1 MKIKIQNALIS
12 VYYKDGL
19 EPIVKELHQL
29 GIHIYS
35 TGGTADFIT
44 ALGIPVNKVEALT
57 GYPSILGGRVKT
69 LHPKVFGGILGR
81 RDLEADLQEMKQY
94 EIPQLDLVMVDLYPF
109 EETLK
114 AGGNEA
120 EIIEKI
126 DIGGVSLI
134 RAAAKNYH
142 STLIVSRKED
152 YATLLKLLIEQGGH
166 SEIEHRKQLA
176 TTAFYV
182 TSAYDG
188 MIQRWF
194 ENDPFKTFITH
205 SNEVYP
211 LRYGENPH
219 QKGVFFGN
227 PDDLFM
233 KHHGKELSYNN
244 LNDLDAALGLLHEFT
259 EQPACIIVKHTNACG
274 AAVRANLTQAW
285 RDALAGDPVSAF
297 GGVIAVN
304 RVVDV
309 STAQEMDQLFFEIV
323 AAPGFE
329 PDALEILK
337 TKKNRMI
344 LELKGSFEKIYN
356 YKPVLNGMLFQE
368 EDNHR
373 LQADQLKL
381 VTNRAVSATEMEDL
395 IFADK
400 IIKHVKSNSIVLARG
415 GQLLGLG
422 CGMTSRIDALK
433 HAIHKA
439 SEAGL
444 DLTGAAMA
452 SDAFFPFPDCVEVAH
467 QAGITHI
474 IQPGGSVKDQ
484 LSVSYCNQHQLS
496 MVFSG
501 IRHFRH

>member
-1 MKIKIQNALIS
+1 MKTKIQNALIS

-19 EPIVKELHQL
+19 EPIVRELHRL
-29 GIHIYS
+29 GIQIYS
-35 TGGTADFIT
+35 TGGTEAYIK
-44 ALGIPVNKVEALT
+44 ALGIPVCRVEDLT

-81 RDLEADLQEMKQY
+81 RELDSDIQEMAQY
-94 EIPQLDLVMVDLYPF
+94 EIPSLDLVMVDLYPF

-114 AGGNEA
+114 SGGSEA

-134 RAAAKNYH
+134 RAAAKNFH

-152 YATLLKLLIEQGGH
+152 YAGLLHILSTQEGYSTLED
-166 SEIEHRKQLA
+166 RKHFA
-176 TTAFYV
+176 TTAFYM

-188 MIQRWF
+188 LIHRWF
-194 ENDPFKTFITH
+194 EKDVFKTLAVH
-205 SNEVYP
+205 SQHVFP

-219 QKGVFFGN
+219 QKGVFFGDPN
-227 PDDLFM
+227 ALFI

-244 LNDLDAALGLLHEFT
+244 LNDLDAALGLIAEFT
-259 EQPACIIVKHTNACG
+259 EQPACVIIKHTNACG
-274 AAVRANLTQAW
+274 VAVRSNLLDAW
-285 RDALAGDPVSAF
+285 KDALAGDPVSAF

-304 RVVDV
+304 RNVDV
-309 STAQEMDQLFFEIV
+309 HTALEMDQLFFEII

-329 PDALEILK
+329 PEALEILK
-337 TKKNRMI
+337 SKKNRMI
-344 LELKGSFEKIYN
+344 LEMKGSFEKPYQF
-356 YKPVLNGMLFQE
+356 KPALNGILFQE
-368 EDNHR
+368 EDHHR
-373 LQADQLKL
+373 MSPDDLKL
-381 VTNRAVSATEMEDL
+381 VTEKGLSPLEMNDL

-400 IIKHVKSNSIVLARG
+400 IIKHVKSNSIVLARN

-439 SEAGL
+439 AEAGL

-467 QAGITHI
+467 HAGITHI

-484 LSVSYCNQHQLS
+484 LSVDYCNHHQLS

>member
-1 MKIKIQNALIS
+1 MKTKIQNALIS

-19 EPIVKELHQL
+19 EPIVRELHQL
-29 GIHIYS
+29 NIPIYS
-35 TGGTADFIT
+35 TGGTAEYIN
-44 ALGIPVNKVEALT
+44 ALGIPVLRVEDLT

-81 RDLEADLQEMKQY
+81 RQLDTDIQEMDKY
-94 EIPQLDLVMVDLYPF
+94 EIPALDLVMVDLYPF

-114 AGGNEA
+114 SGGSEA

-134 RAAAKNYH
+134 RAAAKNFN

-152 YATLLKLLIEQGGH
+152 YTAFLNLLKEKKGYSDLED
-166 SEIEHRKQLA
+166 RKHFA
-176 TTAFYV
+176 TTAFYM

-188 MIQRWF
+188 LIHRWF
-194 ENDPFKTFITH
+194 EKDIFNTFVTH
-205 SNEVYP
+205 SNQVYT

-227 PDDLFM
+227 PDQLFQ

-244 LNDLDAALGLLHEFT
+244 LNDLDAALGLIAEFP
-259 EQPACIIVKHTNACG
+259 EQPACVIIKHTNACG
-274 AAVRANLTQAW
+274 VAVRSSLVQAW
-285 RDALAGDPVSAF
+285 KDALAGDPVSAF

-304 RVVDV
+304 RVIDKA
-309 STAQEMDQLFFEIV
+309 TADEMDQLFFEII

-329 PDALEILK
+329 PEALEILK
-337 TKKNRMI
+337 SKKNRMI
-344 LELKGSFEKIYN
+344 LEMKGSYEKPYQF
-356 YKPVLNGMLFQE
+356 KPVLNGILFQE
-368 EDNHR
+368 EDRHQM
-373 LQADQLKL
+373 LPDSLKL
-381 VTNRAVSATEMEDL
+381 VTERPLQSGEMDDL

-400 IIKHVKSNSIVLARG
+400 IIKHVKSNSIVLARN

-439 SEAGL
+439 AEAGI
-444 DLTGAAMA
+444 DLKGAAMA
-452 SDAFFPFPDCVEVAH
+452 SDAFFPFPDCVEVAN

-484 LSVSYCNQHQLS
+484 LSIDYCNTHRLS